1 MRFPLTISSVRME
14 LVSNVSDTDWEAWD
28 TDIIACQVK
37 LVCRRRNNINE
48 VGAQGDPCTATIFWS
63 IMSPHLLYS
72 SGSPVPLT
80 KLQYLTKRNL
90 IIVAWFHKKIFTYAK
105 TFESR

>member
-1 MRFPLTISSVRME
+1 MRFLTISSVRME
-14 LVSNVSDTDWEAWD
+14 LVSNVSDTDWEAGD

-37 LVCRRRNNINE
+37 LVCRRRININE
-48 VGAQGDPCTATIFWS
+48 VVAQGDPCTATILWS

-90 IIVAWFHKKIFTYAK
+90 IIVAWFHKKNIYRREK
-105 TFESR
+105 FESR